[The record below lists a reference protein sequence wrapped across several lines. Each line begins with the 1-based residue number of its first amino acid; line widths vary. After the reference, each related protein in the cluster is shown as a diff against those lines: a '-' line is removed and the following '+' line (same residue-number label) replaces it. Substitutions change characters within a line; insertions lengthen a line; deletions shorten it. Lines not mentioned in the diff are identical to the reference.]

1 MSFLDRIA
9 ACAPPKTSRYRVFRV
24 DGNEVGQV
32 KDDFAA
38 ALGNFTDV
46 FSVSGNS
53 VELAGDLKGFEQ
65 RTKAVD
71 RVLRVLAKQQVI
83 SGWHEE
89 KYPVAMS
96 FKSPA
101 LFHMER
107 AAVPLFG
114 VRAYGVHMNGFTGAG
129 AGMKMWIGRRSL
141 DRMLAPGKLD
151 QIVAGGQPAGLS
163 LRQNLIKESAEEA
176 SIPAELA
183 GKAIAVGGTSYCME
197 RPEGLRR
204 DLLFNFDLELPANFE
219 PVNTDGEISE
229 FYLWPIEQVIE
240 AVRDTDEFKF
250 NCSLVIIDFLIRRG
264 FIEPD
269 HADYVEL
276 VRGLHG

>member
-1 MSFLDRIA
+1 LSFLDRIA
-9 ACAPPKTSRYRVFRV
+9 ACAPPRISRYRTFRV

-38 ALGNFTDV
+38 VLGNFPDV
-46 FSVSGNS
+46 FSVSGDGI
-53 VELAGDLKGFEQ
+53 ELAPDLNGFEQ

-71 RVLRVLAKQQVI
+71 RVLRALAERQVI
-83 SGWHEE
+83 RGWREE
-89 KYPVAMS
+89 KYPVATS

-107 AAVPLFG
+107 AAVALFG

-129 AGMKMWIGRRSL
+129 TGMKMWIGRRGL

-204 DLLFNFDLELPANFE
+204 DLLFNFDLELPADFE
-219 PVNTDGEISE
+219 PVNNDGEISE

-240 AVRDTDEFKF
+240 TVRDTDEFKF
-250 NCSLVIIDFLIRRG
+250 NCSLVVIDFLIRHG

>member
-9 ACAPPKTSRYRVFRV
+9 ACAPPETSRYRTFRV
-24 DGNEVGQV
+24 DGIEVGRV

-38 ALGNFTDV
+38 ALGNFPDV
-46 FSVSGNS
+46 FSVSGDG
-53 VELAGDLKGFEQ
+53 VELAEGLSGFEQ

-71 RVLRVLAKQQVI
+71 RVSRKLAERRVI
-83 SGWHEE
+83 RGWREE
-89 KYPVAMS
+89 QFPVATS

-114 VRAYGVHMNGFTGAG
+114 VRAYGVHMNGFLGAG
-129 AGMKMWIGRRSL
+129 AGMKMWIGRRGL
-141 DRMLAPGKLD
+141 DRLMAPGKLD

-163 LRQNLIKESAEEA
+163 PRQNLIKESAEEA

-183 GKAIAVGGTSYCME
+183 GKAIAVGGISYCME
-197 RPEGLRR
+197 RAEGLRR
-204 DLLFNFDLELPANFE
+204 DLLFNFDLELPADFE
-219 PVNTDGEISE
+219 PVNNDGEIAE
-229 FYLWPIEQVIE
+229 FHLWPIEQVIE
-240 AVRDTDEFKF
+240 TVRDTDEFKF
-250 NCSLVIIDFLIRRG
+250 NCSLVVIDFLIRHG

-269 HADYVEL
+269 HADYAEL